1 MALLRPAYSPPWAR
15 FVNAMLTL
23 PTIVH
28 LVFARARAG
37 RRSRAVRV
45 ARACL
50 LVAAL
55 ALALWGFWLEPRRLV
70 VRERELDVP
79 NWPAELAGLR
89 VVLISDLHIGAPH
102 WDLERLAALVQEVN
116 ARQPELVLLAG
127 DYLINGVRLGRWI
140 DPESIARELSKLQAP
155 LGTLA
160 VLGNHEWWNDAP
172 RARRALESQGIVVL
186 ENQVQRVLGR
196 ASFYVVGVGDP
207 FTDHDDVEAAQAQV
221 PPDAPF
227 LVLVHSPDVFPQ
239 VSASAALTLAGHT
252 HGGQVQLPFLGR
264 PIVPSSYG
272 QRYAAGH
279 IVEDGR
285 HLYVT
290 TGVGTSILP
299 VRFGVPPEVVLLSL
313 R

>member
-1 MALLRPAYSPPWAR
+1 MVLG
-15 FVNAMLTL
+15 
-23 PTIVH
+23 
-28 LVFARARAG
+28 RARSG
-37 RRSRAVRV
+37 RRSRVFVV
-45 ARACL
+45 ARACS
-50 LVAAL
+50 LVVAS

-70 VRERELDVP
+70 VREQELDVP
-79 NWPAELAGLR
+79 SWPAELAGLR
-89 VVLISDLHIGAPH
+89 VALISDLHIGAPH
-102 WDLERLAALVQEVN
+102 WDLERLAELVQEVN
-116 ARQPELVLLAG
+116 DRHPELVLLAG

-140 DPESIARELSKLQAP
+140 DPESIARELGKLQSP

-186 ENQVQRVLGR
+186 ENQAKRVLGR
-196 ASFYVVGVGDP
+196 APFYVVGVGDP
-207 FTDHDDVEAAQAQV
+207 FTGHDDVEGAQAQV
-221 PPDAPF
+221 PASSPF

-239 VSASAALTLAGHT
+239 VAASAALTLAGHT

-279 IVEDGR
+279 VVENGR
-285 HLYVT
+285 HLFVT

-299 VRFGVPPEVVLLSL
+299 VRFGVPPEVVVLSL